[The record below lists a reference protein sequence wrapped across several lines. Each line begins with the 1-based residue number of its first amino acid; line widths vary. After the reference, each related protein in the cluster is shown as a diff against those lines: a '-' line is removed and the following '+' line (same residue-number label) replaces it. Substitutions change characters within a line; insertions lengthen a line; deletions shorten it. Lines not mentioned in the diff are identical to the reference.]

1 MGRGDRRSNTVALLG
16 LGMQG
21 RAALHDLVAAPEVA
35 HIWVA
40 DVDSE
45 ALHAHLASLDT
56 SRVQGVVLDS
66 SDFQALVA
74 LLERAQVAVEL
85 LPARFHETV
94 ARAAIAAGTHLVNAS
109 HASPGLRSLGP
120 AAQAADVAILPE
132 SGLDPGLDLVL
143 ARLAVQELD
152 TVEAFYSYGAGIP
165 EPRAADNPLK
175 YKISWTFRGVLSAY
189 TRDARV
195 IREGRPVTIP
205 GTALFAPEHVHTLTV
220 EGLGTLEAYPNGDV
234 VHYLESLGLTGVRE
248 AARYTARWPGH
259 AAFWR
264 PLVALGFL
272 ADDPVQVGEATVR
285 PRDFLEALLA
295 PQLQYGPQERDVA
308 FLRVEARG
316 LRAGRP
322 HRVIYELVDFRD
334 LHTGL
339 LAMQRTVGF
348 TASIVARMLLEGQ
361 IRARGVLS
369 PARDIPPEHLLAE
382 LGRRGIQIRRREGT
396 DGESRAGGLPGQDG

>member
-1 MGRGDRRSNTVALLG
+1 MGRGGGRPDSVALLG

-21 RAALHDLVAAPEVA
+21 KAALHDLVAAPEVA

-40 DVDSE
+40 DTDAE
-45 ALHAHLASLDT
+45 ALHAHLATLGS
-56 SRVQGVVLDS
+56 SKVQAVVLDG
-66 SDFQALVA
+66 SDLPALVT

-85 LPARFHETV
+85 LPAHLHEGV

-109 HASPGLRSLGP
+109 HASSALRSLDP

-132 SGLDPGLDLVL
+132 SGLDPGIDLVL
-143 ARLAVQELD
+143 ARRAVQELD
-152 TVEAFYSYGAGIP
+152 TVEGFASYGAGIP
-165 EPRAADNPLK
+165 EPQAADNPLK
-175 YKISWTFRGVLSAY
+175 YKISWTFQGVLAAY
-189 TRDARV
+189 TREARV
-195 IREGRPVTIP
+195 IRDGHPVTIP
-205 GTALFAPEHVHTLTV
+205 GHSLFAPEHVHTLDV

-234 VHYLESLGLTGVRE
+234 VHYLEALDLTGVRE

-264 PLVALGFL
+264 PLVVLGFL
-272 ADDPVQVGEATVR
+272 DDEPIQVGGAAVR
-285 PRDFLEALLA
+285 PRDFLDSLLA

-308 FLRVEARG
+308 FLRVEAQG

-334 LHTGL
+334 LHTGF

-348 TASIVARMLLEGQ
+348 TASIVARMLLTGQ

-369 PARDIPPEHLLAE
+369 PARDIPPEPLLAE
-382 LGRRGIQIRRREGT
+382 LGRRGIRIRRRVEA
-396 DGESRAGGLPGQDG
+396 DAGLPPG

>member
-1 MGRGDRRSNTVALLG
+1 MGRDRGRSNQVVLLG

-21 RAALHDLVAAPEVA
+21 KAALHDLVAAPEVT
-35 HIWVA
+35 HVWVA
-40 DVDSE
+40 DGDAK
-45 ALHAHLASLDT
+45 ALHAHLATLGS
-56 SRVQGVVLDS
+56 SKVQAVVLDG
-66 SDFQALVA
+66 SDFPALVA

-85 LPARFHETV
+85 LPAHLHERV

-109 HASPGLRSLGP
+109 HASSALRSLDP
-120 AAQAADVAILPE
+120 EAQAADVAILPE
-132 SGLDPGLDLVL
+132 SGLDPGIDLVL

-152 TVEAFYSYGAGIP
+152 TVEAFSSYGAGIP
-165 EPRAADNPLK
+165 EPQAADNPLK

-189 TRDARV
+189 TREARV
-195 IREGRPVTIP
+195 LRDGRPVTIP
-205 GTALFAPEHVHTLTV
+205 GHSLFAPEHVHTLDV

-272 ADDPVQVGEATVR
+272 ADDPIQVGETAVR
-285 PRDFLEALLA
+285 PRDFLESLLA

-334 LHTGL
+334 LETGF

-348 TASIVARMLLEGQ
+348 TASIVARMLLTGQ
-361 IRARGVLS
+361 IQARGVLS

-382 LGRRGIQIRRREGT
+382 LGRRGIQVRRRVE
-396 DGESRAGGLPGQDG
+396 AGAGLPPG